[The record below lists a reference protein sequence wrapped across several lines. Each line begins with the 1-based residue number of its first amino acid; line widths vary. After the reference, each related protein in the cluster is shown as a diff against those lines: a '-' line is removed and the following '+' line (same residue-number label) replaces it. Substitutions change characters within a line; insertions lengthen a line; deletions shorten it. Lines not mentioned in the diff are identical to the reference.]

1 MRYALLDA
9 DIVAYAVAFKSEEE
23 FDFAAS
29 GTKAKHIDKPTCW
42 RLCDMIVAKHTAAVK
57 ADTAIICL
65 TDPDVNFRKQ
75 FDPTYKHNRKDAVKP
90 ELLMLAKEYLFENYR
105 SYIRP
110 RLEADDVM
118 GILATKPRLLGKGVR
133 DVVIVSEDKDMRTIP
148 AKVYN
153 PNYPALGILEITKT
167 EAMQFH
173 LWQTIT
179 GDATD
184 GYPGCKG
191 LGAGGEFDPE
201 RGAFILGARSMPYAH
216 DALTLT
222 DPLEM
227 WDNVIEAYASK
238 GQTEEDAI
246 HQARLARILWADDYN
261 FKNNKIRLWNPTCLF
276 W

>member
-1 MRYALLDA
+1 MRLALIDT

-29 GTKAKHIDKPTCW
+29 GTKAKVIDKATCW
-42 RLCDMIVAKHTAAVK
+42 RLCDMVIAKHCEAVK
-57 ADTAIICL
+57 ADQPIICL
-65 TDPDVNFRKQ
+65 TDPKVNFRKQ
-75 FDPTYKHNRKDAVKP
+75 FDPTYKHNRKDAVP
-90 ELLMLAKEYLFENYR
+90 PALLQLAKEYLFENYR
-105 SYIRP
+105 SYIKP

-118 GILATKPRLLGKGVR
+118 GILATRPRLLGKGVT

-148 AKVYN
+148 AHVYN
-153 PNYPALGILEITKT
+153 PNYPHLGILDITKT

-179 GDATD
+179 GDQTD

-191 LGAGGEFDPE
+191 LGAGGDFDPE
-201 RGAFILGARSMPYAH
+201 RGEFVLGPRAMPYAH
-216 DALTLT
+216 DALTLNK
-222 DPLEM
+222 PLEM

-238 GQTEEDAI
+238 GLTEDDAI
-246 HQARLARILWADDYN
+246 RQARLARILWADDYN
-261 FKNNKIRLWNPTCLF
+261 FKNNKIRRWNPTCLF

>member
-1 MRYALLDA
+1 M
-9 DIVAYAVAFKSEEE
+9 
-23 FDFAAS
+23 
-29 GTKAKHIDKPTCW
+29 
-42 RLCDMIVAKHTAAVK
+42 CDRVVAKHCDATKSDRVV
-57 ADTAIICL
+57 ICL
-65 TDPDVNFRKQ
+65 SDPDVNFRKQ
-75 FDPTYKHNRKDAVKP
+75 FDPTYKQNRKDAVKP

-105 SYIRP
+105 SYIKP

-118 GILATKPRLLGKGVR
+118 GILATRPRLLGKGVH

-148 AKVYN
+148 AHVYN
-153 PNYPALGILEITKT
+153 PNHPDLGILEITET
-167 EAMQFH
+167 EAKQFH

-191 LGAGGEFDPE
+191 LGAGGEFDAGTGE
-201 RGAFILGARSMPYAH
+201 FVLGRRSMPYAH

-238 GQTEEDAI
+238 GQTEDDAI

-261 FKNNKIRLWNPTCLF
+261 FKNNKIRLWNPTRLF

>member
-1 MRYALLDA
+1 MRLALIDA

-29 GTKAKHIDKPTCW
+29 GTKAKHVDKATCW
-42 RLCDMIVAKHTAAVK
+42 RLCDMILAKHCEAVK
-57 ADTAIICL
+57 AGSLVVCL

-75 FDPTYKHNRKDAVKP
+75 FDPTYKSNRKAAVKP
-90 ELLMLAKEYLFENYR
+90 ELLTLAKEYMHENYR
-105 SYIRP
+105 SYIKP

-118 GILATKPRLLGKGVR
+118 GILATRPRLLGKSVT

-153 PNYPALGILEITKT
+153 PNYPDLGILEITKT

-179 GDATD
+179 GDVTD

-201 RGAFILGARSMPYAH
+201 QGAFVLGARSMPYAH

-222 DPLEM
+222 NPLEM
-227 WDNVIEAYASK
+227 WDNVIEAFASK
-238 GQTEEDAI
+238 GFTEDDAI

-261 FKNNKIRLWNPTCLF
+261 FKSNKIRLWNPTRLF

>member
-1 MRYALLDA
+1 MRYALIDS
-9 DIVAYAVAFKSEEE
+9 DIVAYAVAFNSEEK

-29 GTKAKHIDKPTCW
+29 GTKATSVDKKMCW
-42 RLCDMIVAKHTAAVK
+42 RLCDMIIAKHCNAVK
-57 ADTAIICL
+57 AGQAIICL

-75 FDPTYKHNRKDAVKP
+75 FDLTYKHNRKDVVKP

-118 GILATKPRLLGKGVR
+118 GILATRPRLLGKGVT

-148 AKVYN
+148 SRLYN
-153 PNYPALGILEITKT
+153 PNYPDLGVLEITKT

-179 GDATD
+179 GDTTD

-201 RGAFILGARSMPYAH
+201 QGAFILGRRSMPYAH
-216 DALTLT
+216 DALTLS

-238 GQTEEDAI
+238 GLTEDDAI

-261 FKNNKIRLWNPTCLF
+261 FKNNKIKLWNPTCLF

>member
-29 GTKAKHIDKPTCW
+29 GTKAKHVDKATCW
-42 RLCDMIVAKHTAAVK
+42 RLCDMVIAKHCAAVK
-57 ADTAIICL
+57 AGTAIICL
-65 TDPDVNFRKQ
+65 TDPDCNFRKQ
-75 FDPTYKHNRKDAVKP
+75 LDPTYKSNRKDAVPP
-90 ELLMLAKEYLFENYR
+90 ELLKLAKEYMFENYR
-105 SYIRP
+105 SYIKP

-118 GILATKPRLLGKGVR
+118 GILATRPRLLGKDVR

-148 AKVYN
+148 AAVYN
-153 PNYPALGILEITKT
+153 PNHPELGILEITRT

-191 LGAGGEFDPE
+191 IGAGGDWSESDGKFV
-201 RGAFILGARSMPYAH
+201 LGARSMPYAH

-222 DPLEM
+222 NPLEM

-238 GQTEEDAI
+238 GRTEDDAI
-246 HQARLARILWADDYN
+246 HQARLARILWADDYK
-261 FKNNKIRLWNPTCLF
+261 FKTNKIRLWNPTRLF